1 MRALRF
7 DRSRDPPGRKG
18 ARGGVGV
25 ALRLGAGPPG
35 GRAAHARQTVR
46 VLIGGPEDVR
56 DLGPGGLDLVAVLDA
71 DQAGVR
77 PGLTAG
83 ERALAVW
90 MEAVGWAM
98 PDGRAI
104 VQASEPGDPAIQ
116 ALVRGN
122 PDRFNERERMRREGV
137 GFPVGAPVFRV
148 MGDDRLGAEVEALAP
163 ITSLISELGGRT
175 VCLLA
180 LQAERVPA
188 FGRSMRALAARGV
201 VERVEAEPHL

>member
-1 MRALRF
+1 
-7 DRSRDPPGRKG
+7 
-18 ARGGVGV
+18 
-25 ALRLGAGPPG
+25 
-35 GRAAHARQTVR
+35 
-46 VLIGGPEDVR
+46 VR
-56 DLGPGGLDLVAVLDA
+56 DLGPGGLDLVAVLDV

-77 PGLTAG
+77 PGLSAR

-90 MEAVGWAM
+90 MEVVGWAV

-104 VQASEPGDPAIQ
+104 VQASEPGDPAVQ

-122 PDRFNERERMRREGV
+122 PDRFHARERTRREQA

-148 MGDDRLGAEVEALAP
+148 MGDDRLGDEVEALRP
-163 ITSLISELGGRT
+163 LTSLISELGGRT

-188 FGRSMRALAARGV
+188 FGRSMRTLAARGV